1 MKFVRFILNYASLHF
16 ILIFLYQTLRWWY
29 FNVSTSLACAVHH
42 ELTLLRARVF
52 WVSTSFRPHL
62 GDQKLLINGRNFLEF
77 SRSWL
82 ADRQMSVTI
91 VSSLVIRMCDPVC
104 YARSTRCV
112 RVWGG
117 LRLVYFCTKRM
128 IYLLILHRP
137 RIRCV
142 HPSIL
147 SMLCLWSVHYRYMP
161 YTLVY
166 THICIWWTY
175 ISCHCVDR
183 VNHDIYIIHTY
194 YILTYCLRVPN
205 DVTQFIRKW
214 LTKGRNFM
222 TMCWKSWRVCTIP
235 DTCFR
240 CSNCT
245 KCGSSASKTSSNKI
259 SCLLTS
265 IAIVRLVF
273 CFLFLGE
280 IRRRV

>member
-128 IYLLILHRP
+128 SYLLI
-137 RIRCV
+137 
-142 HPSIL
+142 
-147 SMLCLWSVHYRYMP
+147 
-161 YTLVY
+161 
-166 THICIWWTY
+166 
-175 ISCHCVDR
+175 
-183 VNHDIYIIHTY
+183 
-194 YILTYCLRVPN
+194 
-205 DVTQFIRKW
+205 
-214 LTKGRNFM
+214 NFM
-222 TMCWKSWRVCTIP
+222 TMCWRSWRECTIHLRG
-235 DTCFR
+235 FR
-240 CSNCT
+240 YTGVLSY
-245 KCGSSASKTSSNKI
+245 
-259 SCLLTS
+259 LLQQ
-265 IAIVRLVF
+265 
-273 CFLFLGE
+273 
-280 IRRRV
+280 IRRKVSMCYEMICTHSSV